1 MARLSTKIKTDKLL
15 NISKNKEVMK
25 LKKSCVLSVSFL
37 LCCMA
42 LSAQNPDFRPCGHD
56 LLLESLESSYPGYR
70 ARVNQYFD
78 YIQSEIRNQ
87 AFRIKA
93 DEVLRIPVVIHIV
106 WKNEEENLSDEII
119 QAQMDVLNEDFRLLN
134 PNKDSL
140 RQLFRDRQS
149 DVGIEFDLV
158 MVKRIKTTSNFN
170 LSLTGLVDNVKRPAN
185 GGSRAEDTQKFLNIW
200 VCKIQPIPFIG
211 GQILGYAYPPAGLA
225 NWPANA
231 SAPSPDLEGV
241 VIDYR
246 AFGKNNPYP
255 ITLGSR
261 TLYSE
266 GRTATHEIGHYL
278 GLRHIWGDGA
288 LFGGSSCNEDDGIDD
303 TPNQGRQSQYD
314 CEKAQNTCTDTMDD
328 EPDMIEN
335 YMDYSDQL
343 CQCAFTEGQAAHM
356 RMVVLTK
363 RAGLVRTQ
371 DDALSNGNE
380 SYHIYPIP
388 FSDVFFL
395 KATHPNNSKQAR
407 IQVTDQTGRTIK
419 NMHTDP
425 GVHSP
430 IDMTDFPDGIYYINI
445 ITQDGVISRK
455 LVKQSR

>member
-1 MARLSTKIKTDKLL
+1 
-15 NISKNKEVMK
+15 MK
-25 LKKSCVLSVSFL
+25 LRNYCVLSVFFL
-37 LCCMA
+37 LSCIT
-42 LSAQNPDFRPCGHD
+42 LSGQNPDIPPCGHD

-70 ARVNQYFD
+70 ERVNQYFD
-78 YIQSEIRNQ
+78 YIQTEIRNH
-87 AFRIKA
+87 ASRIQS

-119 QAQMDVLNEDFRLLN
+119 QAQIDVLNEDFRLLN
-134 PNKDSL
+134 SNKDSL
-140 RQLFRDRQS
+140 RERFRDRQS
-149 DVGIEFDLV
+149 DAGIEFDLV
-158 MVKRIKTTSNFN
+158 MVKRIKTTANFN

-211 GQILGYAYPPAGLA
+211 GQILGYAYPPAGLS

-255 ITLGSR
+255 IILGNR

-288 LFGGSSCNEDDGIDD
+288 LFGGSSCNEDDGIED

-314 CEKAQNTCTDTMDD
+314 CERSQNTCTDAMND

-343 CQCAFTEGQAAHM
+343 CQCAFTEGQVAHM

-363 RAGLVRTQ
+363 RAGLVRTEG
-371 DDALSNGNE
+371 DALAYGNE
-380 SYHIYPIP
+380 GYHIYPMP
-388 FSDVFFL
+388 FSNAFFL
-395 KATHPNNSKQAR
+395 KATHQNITIRS
-407 IQVTDQTGRTIK
+407 QVQITDQTGRTIK
-419 NMHTDP
+419 NLHTDL
-425 GVHSP
+425 SENYS
-430 IDMTDFPDGIYYINI
+430 IDMKDFPDGVYYISI
-445 ITQDGVISRK
+445 ITQDGVITRK

>member
-1 MARLSTKIKTDKLL
+1 
-15 NISKNKEVMK
+15 MK
-25 LKKSCVLSVSFL
+25 LMNYCVFTACFL
-37 LCCMA
+37 LSIVA
-42 LSAQNPDFRPCGHD
+42 LSGQNPGVQHCGHD
-56 LLLESLESSYPGYR
+56 ILLESMESSYPGYR
-70 ARVNQYFD
+70 ERVNQYFD
-78 YIQSEIRNQ
+78 YIQKEVRINAS
-87 AFRIKA
+87 RIKSE
-93 DEVLRIPVVIHIV
+93 EVLRIHVVIHIV

-134 PNKDSL
+134 PDKDSL
-140 RQLFRDRQS
+140 RELFRDRQS
-149 DVGIEFDLV
+149 DAGIEFDLV
-158 MVKRIKTTSNFN
+158 MVKRIKTTANFN

-185 GGSRAEDTQKFLNIW
+185 GGSRAVDTQKFLNIW

-255 ITLGSR
+255 ITLGNR

-288 LFGGSSCNEDDGIDD
+288 LFGGSSCNEDDGIED

-314 CEKAQNTCTDTMDD
+314 CDKSQNTCTDAMDD

-343 CQCAFTEGQAAHM
+343 CQCTFTEGQVAHM

-363 RAGLVRTQ
+363 RAGLVRTE
-371 DDALSNGNE
+371 DDGLAYGN
-380 SYHIYPIP
+380 SKYHIYPIP
-388 FSDVFFL
+388 FSDVLYL
-395 KATHPNNSKQAR
+395 KVNNQSNSISAR
-407 IQVTDQTGRTIK
+407 IRVTDQTGRILK
-419 NMHTDP
+419 NIQADLIEDFF
-425 GVHSP
+425 
-430 IDMTDFPDGIYYINI
+430 IDMKDFIDGIYFVTIN
-445 ITQDGVISRK
+445 TQEGVITRK
-455 LVKQSR
+455 LMKQSR